1 MTTLLVE
8 RYARVPLYVD
18 VVLVTEENMAQV
30 ADWCG
35 GIVKEA
41 KNGKPFIKVNV
52 MRPISDRQTMAYVGD
67 RVLSTDQGY
76 KVYTPKA
83 FELGFLPAPVTV

>member
-18 VVLVTEENMAQV
+18 VVLVTEENIVEV
-30 ADWCG
+30 AEWCDG
-35 GIVKEA
+35 VVKQT
-41 KNGKPFIKVNV
+41 KNGKDYVKVNV

-83 FELGFLPAPVTV
+83 FEMGFYPAPVSV